1 MLSVSEKI
9 WAQSWS
15 VTPEKIKIFRDE
27 LQKAHDN
34 GTYSVYGTAI
44 KMMDEDEIKVAY
56 MNMRNYIADTS
67 THHNS

>member
-15 VTPEKIKIFRDE
+15 VTPEKIKFFRDE
-27 LQKAHDN
+27 LQKAQDN
-34 GTYSVYGTAI
+34 GTYSVYNSDI

-56 MNMRNYIADTS
+56 MNMRNYLADSS
-67 THHNS
+67 THHS